1 MKEED
6 LKKET
11 ENSNLNN
18 EIADN
23 SNTKFNKG
31 NIENSEEKS
40 NKTKSKKTDLNSH
53 EVKSN
58 KEKDNKPKE
67 VKLPFWKR
75 VKTSIFDFDKYYIVA
90 GESASKSVGYLFKL
104 LAIFALVFAIVFTYK
119 MSTIIVDSCNYLKN
133 NVPDFRVENN
143 EFSIDSEEPI
153 TIVNNTYV
161 PLKIVFD
168 NTEDYEKYDNLDS
181 VLSDGYTVI
190 FTKNKVIAKS
200 PESNLMTGDY
210 QNVLKQIG
218 KDSINKE
225 EIISLAKNNS
235 NVYSS
240 LFISVFILMFI
251 TYGIVLFFN
260 VLALSLLA
268 WVIIGMM
275 KLPLKYYSAFSIS
288 ASAITLPVIL
298 NIVYIVF
305 NILTGFNME
314 YFNVMY
320 TIISFI
326 YVFAAIIML
335 RSTLIKNND
344 KINEEIKKRIKES
357 KNKND
362 NDESTAEI
370 KENESNDND

>member
-1 MKEED
+1 MEKKD
-6 LKKET
+6 LKKEN
-11 ENSNLNN
+11 ENSNAESN
-18 EIADN
+18 EKKIK
-23 SNTKFNKG
+23 NT
-31 NIENSEEKS
+31 NIE
-40 NKTKSKKTDLNSH
+40 
-53 EVKSN
+53 SN
-58 KEKDNKPKE
+58 KENTAKTDSSGKNSENKNNKDDTKPKE
-67 VKLPFWKR
+67 LKLSFWKR

-119 MSTIIVDSCNYLKN
+119 MSTIIVDCCNYLYN
-133 NVPDFRVENN
+133 DLPDFKVENN
-143 EFSIDSEEPI
+143 EFSIDSADPI
-153 TIVNNTYV
+153 TIKNNTYV
-161 PLKIVFD
+161 PLKIVLD
-168 NTEDYEKYDNLDS
+168 NTEDYEKYNNLDS
-181 VLSDGYTVI
+181 VLKDGYTII
-190 FTKNKVIAKS
+190 FTKNKIITKS
-200 PESNLMTGDY
+200 PDSNLITGDY
-210 QNVLKQIG
+210 QNVLSQIG

-225 EIISLAKNNS
+225 EIISMFKDNS
-235 NVYSS
+235 NIYSS
-240 LFISVFILMFI
+240 MFICVFILMFI
-251 TYGIVLFFN
+251 IYGIVLFFN
-260 VLALSLLA
+260 ALALSLLA
-268 WVIIGMM
+268 WVLIGIM

-305 NILTGFNME
+305 NILTGFKME

-326 YVFAAIIML
+326 YIFAAIIML